1 MDELQHRFTRATEEV
16 QTLSA
21 RPGNAALLELYALFK
36 QATAGDVHGARP
48 GLLNMVARA
57 KHDAWAAKKG
67 MARDEAMQ
75 AYVDYVA
82 ALKGDA

>member
-1 MDELQHRFTRATEEV
+1 MDELQQRFTKATEDV
-16 QTLSA
+16 QTLPA
-21 RPGNAALLELYALFK
+21 RPGNDALLELYALFK

-48 GLLNMVARA
+48 GLLSMVARA

-67 MARDEAMQ
+67 MARDEAMV

-82 ALKGDA
+82 ALKAGA